1 MDNNRT
7 VQVATRVSGELARDL
22 LMLAQIER
30 RSLSNLLVIAL
41 EKFIA
46 EHKDVVNQQKA
57 A

>member
-7 VQVATRVSGELARDL
+7 VQVTTRVSGELAQDL

-41 EKFIA
+41 EQFIA